1 MEQVTKDCMCNSQKV
16 IPTTYTQ
23 KVIPLA
29 FDESLS
35 YYEQICRINK
45 KVNELISIF
54 NEELTD
60 ELQKFIDERFND
72 IMLDTMYDPETETLT
87 LYLSHSNG
95 GNE

>member
-1 MEQVTKDCMCNSQKV
+1 MEQVTKDCMCYSEKV

-60 ELQKFIDERFND
+60 ELQKYIDERFND
-72 IMLDTMYDPETETLT
+72 IMLDTMYDPVTETLT

>member
-1 MEQVTKDCMCNSQKV
+1 MNNENCNCSYSEKI
-16 IPTTYTQ
+16 IPTTYSQ

-54 NEELTD
+54 NEKLTE
-60 ELQKFIDERFND
+60 ELQKYIDERFND
-72 IMLDTMYDPETETLT
+72 IMLNSMYDAETETLI
-87 LYLSHSNG
+87 LYLSNSNNG
-95 GNE
+95 DN

>member
-1 MEQVTKDCMCNSQKV
+1 MEQVNTTNMSYSEKI
-16 IPTTYTQ
+16 IPCTYTQ

-54 NEELTD
+54 NEQLTQD
-60 ELQKFIDERFND
+60 LQKYIDEKFNE
-72 IMLDTMYDPETETLT
+72 IMINAMYDAQTETLI
-87 LYLSHSNG
+87 LYLDNAG
-95 GNE
+95 D

>member
-1 MEQVTKDCMCNSQKV
+1 MEDVKQTNMSYSEKV
-16 IPTTYTQ
+16 IPCCYTQ

-54 NEELTD
+54 NEQLTQELT
-60 ELQKFIDERFND
+60 KYIDERFND
-72 IMLDTMYDPETETLT
+72 IMLETMYDAETETLI
-87 LYLSHSNG
+87 LYLNHTN
-95 GNE
+95 

>member
-1 MEQVTKDCMCNSQKV
+1 MEQVEKTNMSYSQKI
-16 IPTTYTQ
+16 IPCTYTQ

-54 NEELTD
+54 NEQLTQELKD
-60 ELQKFIDERFND
+60 YIDERFND
-72 IMLDTMYDPETETLT
+72 IMLETMYDAETETLI
-87 LYLSHSNG
+87 LYLNHTDN
-95 GNE
+95 

>member
-1 MEQVTKDCMCNSQKV
+1 MEEIKKDCIYNSQKV

-45 KVNELISIF
+45 KINELISIF
-54 NEELTD
+54 NEDLTKELK
-60 ELQKFIDERFND
+60 EYIDLRFND
-72 IMLDTMYDPETETLT
+72 IVMNAMYDAETETLT
-87 LYLSHSNG
+87 LYLQHD
-95 GNE
+95 E

>member
-1 MEQVTKDCMCNSQKV
+1 MEQVEKTNMSYSSKI
-16 IPTTYTQ
+16 IPCTYTQ

-60 ELQKFIDERFND
+60 ELQKYIDERFND
-72 IMLDTMYDPETETLT
+72 IMLDTMYDAETETLI
-87 LYLSHSNG
+87 LYLTHTG
-95 GNE
+95 GDE

>member
-1 MEQVTKDCMCNSQKV
+1 MNNNNNCMCNSQKV

-54 NEELTD
+54 NEQLTQELKD
-60 ELQKFIDERFND
+60 YIDERFND
-72 IMLDTMYDPETETLT
+72 IMLETMYDAETETLI
-87 LYLSHSNG
+87 LYLNHTDN
-95 GNE
+95 

>member
-1 MEQVTKDCMCNSQKV
+1 MEQVNTTNMSYSEKI
-16 IPTTYTQ
+16 IPCCYSQ

-54 NEELTD
+54 NEQLTEEL
-60 ELQKFIDERFND
+60 EKYIDERFND

-87 LYLSHSNG
+87 LYLKHTG
-95 GNE
+95 GSE

>member
-1 MEQVTKDCMCNSQKV
+1 MEEIKKECVCNSQKI

-54 NEELTD
+54 NQQLTED
-60 ELQKFIDERFND
+60 LKEYIDERFND
-72 IMLDTMYDPETETLT
+72 IMLEAMYDAETETLI
-87 LYLSHSNG
+87 LYLSH
-95 GNE
+95 NE

>member
-1 MEQVTKDCMCNSQKV
+1 MEQVNNTSMSYSEKI
-16 IPTTYTQ
+16 IPCTYSQ

-54 NEELTD
+54 NEQLTD
-60 ELQKFIDERFND
+60 ELQKYIDERFND
-72 IMLDTMYDPETETLT
+72 IMLDTMYDAETETLI
-87 LYLSHSNG
+87 LYLNHTNG

>member
-1 MEQVTKDCMCNSQKV
+1 MNNNNNCVCNSQKV

-54 NEELTD
+54 NEQLTK
-60 ELQKFIDERFND
+60 ELQDYIDERFND
-72 IMLDTMYDPETETLT
+72 IMLETMYDAETETLI
-87 LYLSHSNG
+87 LYLNHTDN
-95 GNE
+95 

>member
-1 MEQVTKDCMCNSQKV
+1 MEEVKKDCMCNSPKV

-54 NEELTD
+54 NEQLTE
-60 ELQKFIDERFND
+60 ELQKYIDERFND
-72 IMLDTMYDPETETLT
+72 IMLDTMYDAETETLI
-87 LYLSHSNG
+87 LYLNHNG

>member
-1 MEQVTKDCMCNSQKV
+1 MEQVNTTNMSYSEKI
-16 IPTTYTQ
+16 IPCTYTQ

-54 NEELTD
+54 NEQLTD
-60 ELQKFIDERFND
+60 ELEKYIDERFND
-72 IMLDTMYDPETETLT
+72 IMLDTMYDPATETLT

>member
-1 MEQVTKDCMCNSQKV
+1 MNDNIKYNEKI
-16 IPTTYTQ
+16 IPTTYSQ

-54 NEELTD
+54 NEQLTE
-60 ELQKFIDERFND
+60 ELQKYIDERFND
-72 IMLDTMYDPETETLT
+72 IMLDTMYDPATETLT

>member
-1 MEQVTKDCMCNSQKV
+1 MSYSEKI
-16 IPTTYTQ
+16 IPCKKKK

-54 NEELTD
+54 NEQLTQELKD
-60 ELQKFIDERFND
+60 YIDERFND
-72 IMLDTMYDPETETLT
+72 IMLETMYDAETETLL
-87 LYLSHSNG
+87 LYLNHTN
-95 GNE
+95 

>member
-1 MEQVTKDCMCNSQKV
+1 MEQVNTTNMSYSEKI
-16 IPTTYTQ
+16 IPCTYTQ

-54 NEELTD
+54 NEQLTQ
-60 ELQKFIDERFND
+60 ELQEYIDERFND
-72 IMLDTMYDPETETLT
+72 IMLDTMYDATTETLT

>member
-1 MEQVTKDCMCNSQKV
+1 MDDNIKYSEKI
-16 IPTTYTQ
+16 IPTTYSQ

-54 NEELTD
+54 NGQLTE
-60 ELQKFIDERFND
+60 ELQKYIDERFND
-72 IMLDTMYDPETETLT
+72 IMLDTMYDAETETLI
-87 LYLSHSNG
+87 LYLNHT
-95 GNE
+95 NEEDVE

>member
-1 MEQVTKDCMCNSQKV
+1 MEENNNCYCQKV

-54 NEELTD
+54 NGQLSE
-60 ELQKFIDERFND
+60 ELQKYIDERFND
-72 IMLDTMYDPETETLT
+72 IMLDTMYDAETETLI

>member
-1 MEQVTKDCMCNSQKV
+1 MEEVKKDCTCYSQKV

-45 KVNELISIF
+45 KINELISIF
-54 NEELTD
+54 NEDLTKELK
-60 ELQKFIDERFND
+60 EYIDLRFND
-72 IMLDTMYDPETETLT
+72 IVMNAMYDAETETLT
-87 LYLSHSNG
+87 LYLQHD
-95 GNE
+95 E